1 MAAAFKTDIFV
12 PMRIP
17 NRKNQG
23 RMRKMNTLIHRW
35 FEEVWNQ
42 GRESLIDELTTE
54 DAVSHGLSSAEGEQ
68 VRGPATFK
76 PFYRQLKAAF
86 PDIHFVVEDAVSEDN
101 KIAARILV
109 TGTHAGP
116 GLSVPPTNRAIQLHG
131 MVIAR
136 TKDGKIAE
144 VWNNFDFL
152 SLYQQL
158 GLRLA

>member
-1 MAAAFKTDIFV
+1 MDT
-12 PMRIP
+12 P
-17 NRKNQG
+17 
-23 RMRKMNTLIHRW
+23 IHRW

-54 DAVSHGLSSAEGEQ
+54 DAVSHGLSTAEGDQ

-76 PFYRQLKAAF
+76 PFHRRLRAAF
-86 PDIHFVVEDAVSEDN
+86 PDIHFTVEDAVSEEN
-101 KIAARILV
+101 KIAARISV
-109 TGTHAGP
+109 TGTHTGP
-116 GLSVPPTNRAIQLHG
+116 GLSVPPTNRAVQLHG

-152 SLYQQL
+152 SMYQQL
-158 GLRLA
+158 GLRLV